1 MRANVEHNHVRHQHV
16 IVMAVETMPVPRI
29 PDSERMEVDALGYA
43 EDGIVHVTA
52 RFGYMEQPHVC
63 EALRLLDPDQTEG
76 QIAIDDAS
84 YFLSKLEVTKG
95 DAPTMSGWRKQL
107 FVATSYLS
115 ADAAQ
120 YFGLPPERT
129 VIMGERT
136 EV

>member
-1 MRANVEHNHVRHQHV
+1 MV
-16 IVMAVETMPVPRI
+16 
-29 PDSERMEVDALGYA
+29 VDALGYK
-43 EDGIVHVTA
+43 EDGIIHVTA
-52 RFGYMEQPHVC
+52 SFGYMEPPRVC
-63 EALRLLDPDQTEG
+63 EALRLLDASQTEG
-76 QIAIDDAS
+76 SIAIDDAS

-95 DAPTMSGWRKQL
+95 TAPTMSGWQKRL

-115 ADAAQ
+115 TDAAQ